1 MNELILEVGKIAVVS
16 TTEPKEAVS
25 IAKCLLE
32 KGVGAMEI
40 AYRDLNNFDGAD
52 NCIRAIRA
60 EVPNMLVGAAT
71 VICPKLAAR
80 AKKAGAQFVLSA
92 GFNFKTVKYCV
103 KHNIPIFPGV
113 ATAGEIENA
122 LSFGLS
128 ILKIFPIEVLGGI
141 KYLNALSGPYPQVK
155 FIVSGGIN
163 EINCA
168 FYAKTKN
175 VAAVSGSYLCK

>member
-1 MNELILEVGKIAVVS
+1 MNELILEAGKIAVVS
-16 TTEPKEAVS
+16 TTEPKIAVEK
-25 IAKCLLE
+25 AKFLLE

-52 NCIRAIRA
+52 SCIRAIRA
-60 EVPNMLVGAAT
+60 EVPEMLVGAAT
-71 VICPKLAAR
+71 IICPKLVVR
-80 AKKAGAQFVLSA
+80 AKKAGAQFILSA
-92 GFNFKTVKYCV
+92 GFNLKTVKYCV
-103 KHNIPIFPGV
+103 KRNIPIYPGV
-113 ATAGEIENA
+113 ATPGEIENA

-163 EINCA
+163 ETNCA
-168 FYAKTKN
+168 SYAETKN
-175 VAAVSGSYLCK
+175 VAAVSGSYLGK